1 MWKEMNC
8 VISVYG
14 FVQVFIWHAKIY
26 LEQGKNKLEI
36 EMIKTK
42 LSAQSVYVSEYSWNF
57 QKSFLA
63 SAMLTICDYGLVQQ

>member
-1 MWKEMNC
+1 VVFSFVGFANCVFFRVILMWKEMNC

-42 LSAQSVYVSEYSWNF
+42 LSAQSVYVSEYS
-57 QKSFLA
+57 
-63 SAMLTICDYGLVQQ
+63 